1 MKLVIV
7 ESPKKS
13 ESFSRYLGPGFTI
26 LATQGHLRDLA
37 TSGKGGLGIDVE
49 NNFKPNYKLMPKKS
63 AVWEKIRSEA
73 KKAEEILLATDPDRE
88 GEAIAWH
95 LADMLK
101 LKIDKTK
108 RLEFHE
114 ITRDSI
120 QSAIKTPR
128 TIDMNLVNSQETRR
142 ILDRVIGFKL
152 SALMQKKLRS
162 PSAGRVQSA
171 TLKIITDHEKEI
183 AKFIPEEYWEIL
195 ADVEICGKIYTLKLA
210 KYNGSSPDLD
220 DEEKAEK
227 IFALLGDT
235 LTLDDIIKKVRIVP
249 SKPPFKTSTLQQ
261 EASNR
266 FRFST
271 SKTASI
277 AQSLYEGF
285 SVGDEHVGLVT
296 YIRTDSTRLSDT
308 YIQRARN
315 YITENFGENYIG
327 IVKKEKATP
336 LGQDAHEAIRPTA
349 NHRTP
354 ESVAKYLT
362 PDQLKLYR
370 LIYNRALAS
379 LMADAKE
386 EVSTAI
392 LRSSNLEFK
401 LDSKKVLFDG
411 HRRLYEDDEADT
423 ICTPLMQKGMTFKII
438 KKQKVQKFTTPPPRY
453 SEAKVV
459 QLMEEA
465 GIGRPSTYAST
476 IKLLLTRKY
485 IEMTKEGIRATE
497 QGIKT
502 ATVIAKYF
510 PEFAD
515 LKYTARMES
524 ELDQIQ
530 FGKIKH
536 LEMLTNFYGPFEQKV
551 QQVYQA
557 MYKEPEE
564 ETGETCPQCGSPL
577 VVKKSRHGA
586 FVACSNYPTCK
597 YIKKPEPIAPDFIGE
612 DCPLCGKPL
621 LRRKYGKNKSFIA
634 CSGYPSCTY
643 SRNDKPKTHIRHD
656 HDHSVDEE
664 NVGTCPKCGGDL
676 KVRTYRG
683 KKFIGCSNYPKCDFS
698 KNYDKK

>member
-13 ESFSRYLGPGFTI
+13 ESFSRYLGPGFNI

-63 AVWEKIRSEA
+63 AIWEKIRSEA

-101 LKIDKTK
+101 LKIEKTK

-120 QSAIKTPR
+120 QAAIQSPR

-152 SALMQKKLRS
+152 SSLMQKKLRS

-183 AKFIPEEYWEIL
+183 AKFVPEEYWEIL
-195 ADVEICGKIYTLKLA
+195 VDVEICGKIYTLKLA
-210 KYNGSSPDLD
+210 KAGGVNLDLK
-220 DEEKAEK
+220 DEKSASQ
-227 IFALLGDT
+227 IFAQLGDT
-235 LTLDDIIKKVRIVP
+235 LTVDAIIKKIRSVS

-285 SVGDEHVGLVT
+285 TVGEEHVGLVT

-308 YIQRARN
+308 YIQRARK
-315 YITENFGENYIG
+315 YITENFGAEYIG
-327 IVKKEKATP
+327 VVKKEKATP

-354 ESVAKYLT
+354 ESVAKYLSS
-362 PDQLKLYR
+362 DQLKLYR

-379 LMADAKE
+379 LMTDAKE
-386 EVSTAI
+386 EISTAI
-392 LRSSNLEFK
+392 LKSGQLEFK

-411 HRRLYEDDEADT
+411 HRRLYEDDETDI
-423 ICTPLMQKGMTFKII
+423 ICTPLMQKGTSFKIL
-438 KKQKVQKFTTPPPRY
+438 KKQKVQKFTTPPARY

-485 IEMTKEGIRATE
+485 IEMSKEGIRATE

-515 LKYTARMES
+515 LKYTAKMES

-536 LEMLTNFYGPFEQKV
+536 LEMLSNFYGPFEQKV

-564 ETGETCPQCGSPL
+564 ETGESCPKCGSPL
-577 VVKKSRHGA
+577 VVKKSRHGT
-586 FVACSNYPTCK
+586 FIACSSYPTCK
-597 YIKKPEPIAPDFIGE
+597 YIKKPEPVAPDYIGE
-612 DCPLCGKPL
+612 DCPVCGKPL

-643 SRNDKPKTHIRHD
+643 SRNDKSKAVTHHTHPHD
-656 HDHSVDEE
+656 HEE
-664 NVGTCPKCGGDL
+664 EAVGLCPKCGSDL

-683 KKFIGCSNYPKCDFS
+683 KKFIGCSNYPKCAYS
-698 KNYDKK
+698 KNYK

>member
-13 ESFSRYLGPGFTI
+13 ESFSRYLGQGFTI

-63 AVWEKIRSEA
+63 VVWEKIKAEA
-73 KKAEEILLATDPDRE
+73 KNADEILLATDPDRE

-95 LADMLK
+95 LADMLN
-101 LKIDKTK
+101 LEIDKTK

-120 QSAIKTPR
+120 QAAIKKPR

-152 SALMQKKLRS
+152 SALMQKKMRS

-183 AKFIPEEYWEIL
+183 AKFVPEEYWEIL
-195 ADVEICGKIYTLKLA
+195 ADVEICGKVYTLKLS
-210 KYNGSSPDLD
+210 KFDGSTPDINNESTALSIF
-220 DEEKAEK
+220 EK
-227 IFALLGDT
+227 LGDT
-235 LTLDDIIKKVRIVP
+235 LTIDEIIKKMRIVP

-285 SVGDEHVGLVT
+285 TIDDEHVGLVT

-308 YIQRARN
+308 FIQRAQS
-315 YITENFGENYIG
+315 YITETFGANYIG
-327 IVKKEKATP
+327 GVKKEKATP

-354 ESVAKYLT
+354 NSVAKYLSS
-362 PDQLKLYR
+362 DQAKLYR

-392 LRSSNLEFK
+392 LKSGNLEFK
-401 LDSKKVLFDG
+401 LESKKVLFDG
-411 HRRLYEDDEADT
+411 HRRLYEDDEPDV
-423 ICTPLMQKGMTFKII
+423 ICTPSMQKGTTFRIL
-438 KKQKVQKFTTPPPRY
+438 KKQKVQKFTTPPSRY

-497 QGIKT
+497 QGIKN
-502 ATVIAKYF
+502 ATVITKYF

-515 LKYTARMES
+515 LKYTANMEL

-530 FGKIKH
+530 YGKTKH
-536 LEMLTNFYGPFEQKV
+536 LEMLTNFYGPFEKKV
-551 QQVYQA
+551 KEVYQI

-564 ETGETCPQCGSPL
+564 ETGETCPTCGSPL
-577 VVKKSRHGA
+577 VVKKSHYGT
-586 FVACSNYPTCK
+586 FIACSSYPTCK
-597 YIKKPEPIAPDFIGE
+597 YIKKPEPVAPDYIGE
-612 DCPLCGKPL
+612 DCPVCGKPL
-621 LRRKYGKNKSFIA
+621 VRRKYGRNKSFIA
-634 CSGYPSCTY
+634 CSGYPTCTY
-643 SRNDKPKTHIRHD
+643 SRNEAQKTGHLQ
-656 HDHSVDEE
+656 HSHEHEE
-664 NVGTCPKCGGDL
+664 MVGKCPKCGGDL

-683 KKFIGCSNYPKCDFS
+683 KSFIGCGNYPKCDYS
-698 KNYDKK
+698 AKYNKK

>member
-63 AVWEKIRSEA
+63 GVWEKIRSEA

-210 KYNGSSPDLD
+210 KYNGSSPDLGN
-220 DEEKAEK
+220 EEKTKE
-227 IFALLGDT
+227 IFARLGDI
-235 LTLDDIIKKVRIVP
+235 LTLDEIIKKVRIVP

-308 YIQRARN
+308 YIQRARS
-315 YITENFGENYIG
+315 YI
-327 IVKKEKATP
+327 
-336 LGQDAHEAIRPTA
+336 
-349 NHRTP
+349 
-354 ESVAKYLT
+354 
-362 PDQLKLYR
+362 
-370 LIYNRALAS
+370 
-379 LMADAKE
+379 
-386 EVSTAI
+386 
-392 LRSSNLEFK
+392 
-401 LDSKKVLFDG
+401 
-411 HRRLYEDDEADT
+411 
-423 ICTPLMQKGMTFKII
+423 
-438 KKQKVQKFTTPPPRY
+438 
-453 SEAKVV
+453 
-459 QLMEEA
+459 
-465 GIGRPSTYAST
+465 
-476 IKLLLTRKY
+476 
-485 IEMTKEGIRATE
+485 
-497 QGIKT
+497 
-502 ATVIAKYF
+502 
-510 PEFAD
+510 
-515 LKYTARMES
+515 
-524 ELDQIQ
+524 
-530 FGKIKH
+530 
-536 LEMLTNFYGPFEQKV
+536 
-551 QQVYQA
+551 
-557 MYKEPEE
+557 
-564 ETGETCPQCGSPL
+564 
-577 VVKKSRHGA
+577 
-586 FVACSNYPTCK
+586 
-597 YIKKPEPIAPDFIGE
+597 
-612 DCPLCGKPL
+612 
-621 LRRKYGKNKSFIA
+621 
-634 CSGYPSCTY
+634 
-643 SRNDKPKTHIRHD
+643 
-656 HDHSVDEE
+656 
-664 NVGTCPKCGGDL
+664 
-676 KVRTYRG
+676 
-683 KKFIGCSNYPKCDFS
+683 
-698 KNYDKK
+698 